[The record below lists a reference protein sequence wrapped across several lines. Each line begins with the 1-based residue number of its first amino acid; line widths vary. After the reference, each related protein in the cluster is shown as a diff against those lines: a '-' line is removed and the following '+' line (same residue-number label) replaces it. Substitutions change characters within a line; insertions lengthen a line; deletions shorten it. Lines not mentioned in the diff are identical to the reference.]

1 VAQTADNSLE
11 QRIKALEDAV
21 RSLTTSAAVGGT
33 SVSASDASE
42 LDVIGTA
49 NVSTITA
56 WNYAGPYVD
65 LMVTG
70 GRIMVDLAAAL
81 QANGLNTSLYMA
93 YEVRG
98 PAIDQPSLA
107 TAPQL
112 QAPDRSRSLS
122 LQDDGSAQGTMGSI
136 STFDLVPGLAVGW
149 YRIRAAY
156 ALGFTSQTGTPVG
169 IATNRRIAVT
179 RY

>member
-42 LDVIGTA
+42 LD
-49 NVSTITA
+49 
-56 WNYAGPYVD
+56 
-65 LMVTG
+65 
-70 GRIMVDLAAAL
+70 AAL